1 MQQAPTGGNGN
12 GRIAQSYIAGIGVS
26 GALLAGAVVG
36 FVFMVG
42 AVSFDVWPSSIDRD
56 GSDDKSLAVAELA
69 GPPAGKGAS
78 NRTTAGTTM
87 ASAPSLAAAV
97 TAVASAVEVD
107 PARLGGKDGDNG
119 ARTSRGDGQKPGPSQ
134 GDGVDGGAATPSIGT
149 SGSGGGGAA
158 VGEPTTPSSPG
169 GGGGGSD
176 RPDRGGGGQGDRGG
190 AGGNA
195 GGGSGD
201 NHGGSTGGNAGGGSG
216 GNHGGG
222 TRGNAGGSTGGN
234 AGGGTGNPGSGSPQG
249 GSGGSRGSNQS
260 GRG

>member
-56 GSDDKSLAVAELA
+56 GSNDKSLAVAELV
-69 GPPAGKGAS
+69 GPPAGTGAA
-78 NRTTAGTTM
+78 NRTTAGTT

-107 PARLGGKDGDNG
+107 PARLGGKDRDNG
-119 ARTSRGDGQKPGPSQ
+119 ARTSRGDGQNPGPSQ

-158 VGEPTTPSSPG
+158 VGEPSAEPTTPSSPG

-190 AGGNA
+190 AGGTT
-195 GGGSGD
+195 GGST
-201 NHGGSTGGNAGGGSG
+201 GGSTGGNAGGGSG
-216 GNHGGG
+216 GSTG
-222 TRGNAGGSTGGN
+222 GNAGGSTGGN
-234 AGGGTGNPGSGSPQG
+234 AGGSTGGNAGGSTGGNAGGSTGNP
-249 GSGGSRGSNQS
+249 
-260 GRG
+260 